1 MRIRHAVAK
10 QQLLRIQDLTEVATL
25 LLFNFP
31 CDSDSSP
38 ETINFNIFK
47 ILYSLETRYL
57 ATGCTPQ
64 SSTFMPQQGIP
75 CYPLNSFA
83 TGCSLQQDAHPVFQ
97 QAACYGK
104 AVAVKAAAIEA
115 LAITAFVASNDP
127 DVVDKCMTGF
137 ANLWKAGVLLLVIF
151 VLDSYCPMMH
161 CYVCNL

>member
-1 MRIRHAVAK
+1 MS
-10 QQLLRIQDLTEVATL
+10 QQAIA
-25 LLFNFP
+25 
-31 CDSDSSP
+31 C
-38 ETINFNIFK
+38 
-47 ILYSLETRYL
+47 
-57 ATGCTPQ
+57 CTP
-64 SSTFMPQQGIP
+64 
-75 CYPLNSFA
+75 NSFA

-137 ANLWKAGVLLLVIF
+137 ANLWKAGVLLLVTF
-151 VLDSYCPMMH
+151 LLNSCCLMMH